1 MVKQSEIPTY
11 FLTLSCA
18 DLRWEELPYI
28 SNKLNNLGIKK
39 LSYQER
45 FNLFNNNQVLVARH
59 FQYKVEAL
67 FKEIVLDGPL
77 GGGGGGQNIMLYAL
91 NFKTGVAHMSIHLY
105 GFSMHQMLKMIL
117 KW

>member
-59 FQYKVEAL
+59 FQYKVEVL

-77 GGGGGGQNIMLYAL
+77 GGGDKILCY
-91 NFKTGVAHMSIHLY
+91 
-105 GFSMHQMLKMIL
+105 MH
-117 KW
+117 